1 MPQAKRNVRN
11 INRAILVAYG
21 LIALTL
27 VYWSVVR
34 ADWLAARDDNPRGIE
49 AELRTQRG
57 TIFDVNGKPLVQSIG
72 DGRVER
78 IYAEGSGA
86 AVGYYSPRFGTLGV
100 ERGLDAHLS
109 GADESSAETFI
120 RDMRH
125 APRTGRDVRLT
136 INDNWQQA
144 ASDLLAGEKGGIV
157 LLSLSNMSLRT
168 LASAP
173 TYDPNV
179 LDEQFAVLSEDVDA
193 PLLNRPIQGQYQPGL
208 ALEPFLL
215 ADLVNRRAV
224 QLEGFVNAP
233 NTGVRFGGQTL
244 QCQTDV
250 GITAAWSVALAE
262 TCPAPLLR
270 LSDQFSLTDL
280 QTLYTNFG
288 FYRQP
293 ELAFAVE
300 GETLPILLPDEIDR
314 ALLGQDT
321 LTVTPLQLAV
331 AWAAL
336 AQDGK
341 LNQPHLVAALEN
353 EAGIMVTRLYEDEGA
368 EAVEAWAAARILE
381 MLPSSGVAIEHR
393 ALAIADEQGNTTAW
407 YMGLFPASQPR
418 YALVVV
424 LEESGLEAVGE
435 IGRTFA
441 RAVLESR

>member
-1 MPQAKRNVRN
+1 
-11 INRAILVAYG
+11 
-21 LIALTL
+21 
-27 VYWSVVR
+27 
-34 ADWLAARDDNPRGIE
+34 
-49 AELRTQRG
+49 
-57 TIFDVNGKPLVQSIG
+57 
-72 DGRVER
+72 
-78 IYAEGSGA
+78 
-86 AVGYYSPRFGTLGV
+86 
-100 ERGLDAHLS
+100 
-109 GADESSAETFI
+109 
-120 RDMRH
+120 MRH

-136 INDNWQQA
+136 INDRWQQMA
-144 ASDLLAGEKGGIV
+144 AELLAGEKGGIV
-157 LLSLSNMSLRT
+157 LLSLSDMSLRT

-179 LDEQFAVLSEDVDA
+179 LDEQFAALREDGNA

-224 QLEGFVNAP
+224 QLAGMVNAP
-233 NTGVRFGGQTL
+233 DTPIQLDSTTL
-244 QCQTDV
+244 QCQSALGV
-250 GITAAWSVALAE
+250 TAAWSTAIAE

-270 LSDQFSLTDL
+270 FSEQFSRTNL

-300 GETLPILLPDEIDR
+300 GERLPILLPNNIER

-321 LTVTPLQLAV
+321 LTVTPLQLAL

-336 AQDGK
+336 GRSGE
-341 LNQPHLVAALEN
+341 LIQPHLVAALEN
-353 EAGIMVTRLYEDEGA
+353 AAGEMIPRRDEEVA
-368 EAVEAWAAARILE
+368 TQAVEAWATARVLAV
-381 MLPSSGVAIEHR
+381 LPQSTVAIEHR

-407 YMGLFPASQPR
+407 YLGLFPIAQPR

-424 LEESGLEAVGE
+424 LEESDLLTVETL
-435 IGRTFA
+435 GRQFA